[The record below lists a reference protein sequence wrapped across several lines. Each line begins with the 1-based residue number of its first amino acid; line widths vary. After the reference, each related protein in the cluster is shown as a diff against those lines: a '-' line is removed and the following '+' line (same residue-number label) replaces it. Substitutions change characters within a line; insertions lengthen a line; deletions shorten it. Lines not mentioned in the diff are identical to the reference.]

1 MSSGANPCLRW
12 FACVATA
19 ACPTACPSAGAGV
32 ANRCSDTI
40 KPWCVDVAGALERAR
55 ARVYQSVC
63 WAVEPRV
70 NPVQYKILVYFHI
83 GPISASILVVGGK
96 FGGPAR

>member
-1 MSSGANPCLRW
+1 MFALVCVRCNRRMSDGVSSRGRRSGQSLY
-12 FACVATA
+12 
-19 ACPTACPSAGAGV
+19 
-32 ANRCSDTI
+32 DTI